1 MTDFSG
7 SCQPLRLCAVC
18 ATLCCVSPVAP
29 AASGFLR
36 RTGFWAHRGRTGG
49 ARPPTPPGPRG
60 HRGAGADGGRQG
72 RGRGAP
78 RAIAGR
84 EGEGR
89 GEQEGPRPWGAW
101 RAGAPRGQR
110 RPQTSASAR
119 CPLAVSGSR
128 AARSPAAP
136 LFPVPAPPR
145 ALGTLAG
152 DAGGLRFFRGL
163 SRWLCVHRAPFC
175 VCVCACVRAMGRT
188 GGGALKGVPP

>member
-1 MTDFSG
+1 MEWAAWG
-7 SCQPLRLCAVC
+7 RAQALAAVP
-18 ATLCCVSPVAP
+18 APVAP
-29 AASGFLR
+29 AASGFLW
-36 RTGFWAHRGRTGG
+36 RTGFWAHRGWTGG
-49 ARPPTPPGPRG
+49 ARPPPRDRAVTAERGPMG
-60 HRGAGADGGRQG
+60 GARAVAEAHPERSQAG
-72 RGRGAP
+72 RGRGGVS
-78 RAIAGR
+78 RR
-84 EGEGR
+84 GR
-89 GEQEGPRPWGAW
+89 GPWGAW

-145 ALGTLAG
+145 ALGTLAR

-175 VCVCACVRAMGRT
+175 VCVRACVRAMGRT
-188 GGGALKGVPP
+188 EGGALKGVPP